1 MGAGDG
7 VEAGGEGSRRTE
19 VGAGLAVGEAGVGG
33 EGVVGTGRTETAV
46 AVRVPG
52 GVPAGLVVGSM
63 SAPAAAMP
71 TVANTTRNAINTPAN
86 LFTSMA
92 LGKDPL
98 AEILLLEWYKISSGE
113 FLDQCEKVP

>member
-1 MGAGDG
+1 
-7 VEAGGEGSRRTE
+7 
-19 VGAGLAVGEAGVGG
+19 
-33 EGVVGTGRTETAV
+33 
-46 AVRVPG
+46 
-52 GVPAGLVVGSM
+52 M

-113 FLDQCEKVP
+113 FLDQ